1 MMKIKALV
9 MGVIVCTT
17 TTFGATVPTTAQTQV
32 PTVQTVQTQEVVKEE
47 VVCYVTTTGSKFHKL
62 TCKSL
67 LKSKIEIKLVDAMLK
82 YEPCKNC
89 HTDVEY
95 NDLMKQAKQLK
106 EEQKVANKV
115 QLTQP
120 TQPTQQERTLTIA
133 TKPR

>member
-17 TTFGATVPTTAQTQV
+17 TTFGATAQTQV
-32 PTVQTVQTQEVVKEE
+32 PTVSKVQTQEVVKEE
-47 VVCYVTTTGSKFHKL
+47 VAKEEKVCYVTNTGSKFHKVN
-62 TCKSL
+62 CKTL

-82 YEPCKNC
+82 FEPCKHC
-89 HTDVEY
+89 HSDLEY

-115 QLTQP
+115 QP
-120 TQPTQQERTLTIA
+120 TEPTEQKKKLTIA
-133 TKPR
+133 TKPSK